1 MSNDKLLDKLVVTE
15 IKTQS
20 DYLADNIKNM
30 IISGEF
36 EYGYSFPNEN
46 EFCKMLN
53 VSRATLREAYKIL
66 DTQGFIQRTKHG
78 TYVKRREE
86 IARQGNFTASLELAE
101 KQELAEFICALEPE
115 AVYLATKKIRERE
128 SEKLE
133 ELEKLMFACEA
144 AGNDTKQ
151 LIEHN
156 YEFHSFIRE
165 LADNTL
171 ITSALTAYYD
181 IFNQQVIKNI
191 YDTRDDVDEFRE
203 NSLKQHREL
212 FEAIKK
218 GDADEAKKI
227 AYEHLVADINFEGL
241 PIK

>member
-1 MSNDKLLDKLVVTE
+1 MKDDKLLDKLVVTE

-30 IISGEF
+30 IISREF
-36 EYGYSFPNEN
+36 EDGYAFPNEN

-101 KQELAEFICALEPE
+101 KQELVEFICALEPE
-115 AVYLATKKIRERE
+115 AVRLAARKINEE
-128 SEKLE
+128 QLE
-133 ELEKLMFACEA
+133 QLEKLMIACEE
-144 AGNDTKQ
+144 AGRDAKK
-151 LIEHN
+151 LMRDN
-156 YEFHSFIRE
+156 YEFHRYIRD
-165 LADNTL
+165 LASNTL

-181 IFNQQVIKNI
+181 VFNQQVIQNI
-191 YDTRDDVDEFRE
+191 YDTRTDVDEFRE
-203 NSLKQHREL
+203 NSLRQHREL
-212 FEAIKK
+212 FEAMKN
-218 GDADEAKKI
+218 ADEEKAKQI
-227 AYEHLVADINFEGL
+227 AYEHLVDDIKFEGL
-241 PIK
+241 PLK